1 MAPAKSASKKSETQQ
16 VAQPVA
22 QAPKEE
28 VKKASKKTTKT
39 EQAPVAETPKEVK
52 QTKKAASKKETVAV
66 QEEQP
71 QQEEQPRQKRVVSKE
86 SVDAT
91 FTALTEKIIA
101 EIERLREAKPKAKG
115 VKFLKTLN
123 KEIKQLHSDCNRVTR
138 FRKNSERKNTTP
150 SGFTKPVNISA
161 ELAKFTGRDVNQ
173 PCSRTEITKFI
184 CNYIKSKKL
193 YDEKDK
199 RNILCDAALNK
210 LLKCDTNPPKDE
222 QGNVVPLTYFRL
234 QQYLKSHFKAIPK
247 ASEEDL
253 E

>member
-16 VAQPVA
+16 VAQPV
-22 QAPKEE
+22 APKEE

-52 QTKKAASKKETVAV
+52 QTKKAASKKETVAI
-66 QEEQP
+66 QEEPAQP
-71 QQEEQPRQKRVVSKE
+71 QEEQPRQKRVVSKE

-199 RNILCDAALNK
+199 RNILCDASLNK
-210 LLKCDTNPPKDE
+210 LLKCDSNPPKDE

-247 ASEEDL
+247 ATEEL

>member
-16 VAQPVA
+16 VAQTQV
-22 QAPKEE
+22 APKEE
-28 VKKASKKTTKT
+28 VKKTASKKAPKQ
-39 EQAPVAETPKEVK
+39 EQKEEQVPQTPKP
-52 QTKKAASKKETVAV
+52 TKKAASKKEAPVAPV
-66 QEEQP
+66 AEEQP
-71 QQEEQPRQKRVVSKE
+71 TEEQPRQKRVVSKE

-161 ELAKFTGRDVNQ
+161 ELAKFTGKDVNT

-184 CNYIKSKKL
+184 CNYIKTKKL

-199 RNILCDAALNK
+199 RNILCDASLNK
-210 LLKCDTNPPKDE
+210 LLKCDSNPPKDD

-247 ASEEDL
+247 ATEEL

>member
-16 VAQPVA
+16 VAQTQV
-22 QAPKEE
+22 APKEE
-28 VKKASKKTTKT
+28 VKKTASKKAPKQ
-39 EQAPVAETPKEVK
+39 EQQEQPPKEVK
-52 QTKKAASKKETVAV
+52 PTKKAASKKEATVAPV
-66 QEEQP
+66 AEEQP
-71 QQEEQPRQKRVVSKE
+71 TEEQPRQKRVVSKE

-161 ELAKFTGRDVNQ
+161 ELAKFTGKDVNT

-184 CNYIKSKKL
+184 CNYIKTKKL

-199 RNILCDAALNK
+199 RNILCDASLNK
-210 LLKCDTNPPKDE
+210 LLKCDSNPPKDD
-222 QGNVVPLTYFRL
+222 QGNIVPLTYFRL

-247 ASEEDL
+247 ATEEL

>member
-16 VAQPVA
+16 VAQTQV
-22 QAPKEE
+22 APKEE
-28 VKKASKKTTKT
+28 VKKTASKKAPKQ
-39 EQAPVAETPKEVK
+39 EQQEQVPQTPKP
-52 QTKKAASKKETVAV
+52 TKKAASKKESTVAPV
-66 QEEQP
+66 AEEQP
-71 QQEEQPRQKRVVSKE
+71 TEEQPRQKRVVSKE

-91 FTALTEKIIA
+91 FTALTEKIVA

-184 CNYIKSKKL
+184 CNYIKTKKL

-199 RNILCDAALNK
+199 RNILCDASLNK
-210 LLKCDTNPPKDE
+210 LLKCDSNPPKDD
-222 QGNVVPLTYFRL
+222 QGNIVPLTYFRL

-247 ASEEDL
+247 ATEEL

>member
-16 VAQPVA
+16 VAQTQV
-22 QAPKEE
+22 APKEE
-28 VKKASKKTTKT
+28 VKKTASKKAPKQ
-39 EQAPVAETPKEVK
+39 EQQEQVPKEVK
-52 QTKKAASKKETVAV
+52 PTKKAASKKEATVAPV
-66 QEEQP
+66 AEEQP
-71 QQEEQPRQKRVVSKE
+71 TEEQPRQKRVVSKE

-161 ELAKFTGRDVNQ
+161 ELAKFTGKDVNQ

-184 CNYIKSKKL
+184 CNYIKTKKL

-199 RNILCDAALNK
+199 RNILCDASLNK
-210 LLKCDTNPPKDE
+210 LLKCDSNPPKDD

-247 ASEEDL
+247 ATEEL

>member
-16 VAQPVA
+16 VAQTQV
-22 QAPKEE
+22 APKEE
-28 VKKASKKTTKT
+28 VKKTASKKAPKQ
-39 EQAPVAETPKEVK
+39 EQQEQVPKEVK
-52 QTKKAASKKETVAV
+52 PTKKAASKKEAPVAPV
-66 QEEQP
+66 AEEQP
-71 QQEEQPRQKRVVSKE
+71 TEEQPRQKRVVSKE

-150 SGFTKPVNISA
+150 SGFTKPVNISS
-161 ELAKFTGRDVNQ
+161 ELAKFTGKDVNQ

-184 CNYIKSKKL
+184 CNYIKTKKL

-199 RNILCDAALNK
+199 RNILCDASLNK
-210 LLKCDTNPPKDE
+210 LLKCDSNPPKDD
-222 QGNVVPLTYFRL
+222 QGNIVPLTYFRL

-247 ASEEDL
+247 ATEEL

>member
-16 VAQPVA
+16 VAQTQV
-22 QAPKEE
+22 APKEE
-28 VKKASKKTTKT
+28 VKKTASKKAPKQ
-39 EQAPVAETPKEVK
+39 EQQEQVPQTPKP
-52 QTKKAASKKETVAV
+52 TKKAASKKEAPVAPV
-66 QEEQP
+66 AEEQP
-71 QQEEQPRQKRVVSKE
+71 TEEQPRQKRVVSKE

-184 CNYIKSKKL
+184 CNYIKTKKL

-199 RNILCDAALNK
+199 RNILCDASLNK
-210 LLKCDTNPPKDE
+210 LLKCDSNPPKDD
-222 QGNVVPLTYFRL
+222 QGNIVPLTYFRL

-247 ASEEDL
+247 ATEEL

>member
-16 VAQPVA
+16 VAQTQV
-22 QAPKEE
+22 APKEE
-28 VKKASKKTTKT
+28 VKKTASKKAPKQ
-39 EQAPVAETPKEVK
+39 EQPQQEQPKEVK
-52 QTKKAASKKETVAV
+52 PTKKAASKKEAPVAPV
-66 QEEQP
+66 AEEQP
-71 QQEEQPRQKRVVSKE
+71 AEEQPRQKRVVSKE

-91 FTALTEKIIA
+91 FTALTEKIVA

-199 RNILCDAALNK
+199 RNILCDASLNK
-210 LLKCDTNPPKDE
+210 LLKCDSNPPKDE

-247 ASEEDL
+247 ATEEL